1 MPQIFPNGINGLSDS
16 KFAGAP
22 GSAYRL
28 VGVDY
33 RSTPGLTK
41 VHQAMSLDSPTSG
54 GNTLDEFCKV
64 ALAVSDGSTLWFS
77 SESGKIW
84 RENNGTWTLVHTTVP
99 TSGDAGCT
107 GAEEYEGY
115 VYWATE
121 DYLHRIFVDALGLT
135 WADNVDQNYGEFQ
148 YGVRDHPMALQNL
161 QLFVADGTTIGS
173 VDASFGTTTLPST
186 STVSFGAAVYGF
198 MHSAQITPI
207 TGKEIFPQYI
217 KTERGSGASAAS
229 LELTNFEVE
238 PGYSRLLVV
247 HASAWRTDTTF
258 PATPTATYGGAAMT
272 LLENYQ
278 GFGNGS
284 GTERYQ
290 SAYFYIEDP
299 GVGQANI
306 TVNWGGTQPNL
317 VVHAYQFVAAG
328 GIEIGQ
334 ADGVTNETS
343 ESILTLQETVTEN
356 TDYHVR
362 LITTRTTTTTHTYT
376 DVEIDNDT
384 NNNGR
389 DSAAITDQGTYSF
402 SPTSLFSVR
411 APEYI
416 SDIEPFDIDLLV
428 GTKVDNNVNKA
439 RVLRWDTVNSSYS
452 ADDTVDDSGVNAF
465 IRDDNYVYVSV
476 GDYGRLYYY
485 DGEKL
490 EPLQRIPGDWSPTK
504 KATIHRNAV
513 GFHLGVPIF
522 GLSNVTGNPQ
532 LQGVYSFGKYSRD
545 YPITLSL
552 DYPLATGTFS
562 GLEVGAIVTQGA
574 DMWASWTDGTNK
586 RVDKLDWSNKYD
598 SAYIETGVL
607 TGGDNRSNLKTLTE
621 TWIDYAS
628 LPSSTNVVMSYETK
642 HNGFTALTSKNDT
655 KLNQINANGNVPD
668 TAALRLKFAFT
679 VNGNDAPEVEGFG
692 FNLSSRP
699 KYTKR

>member
-84 RENNGTWTLVHTTVP
+84 RENSGTWTLVHTTVP

-115 VYWATE
+115 IYWATE
-121 DYLHRIFVDALGLT
+121 DYIHRIHIDALALT
-135 WADNVDQNYGEFQ
+135 WSDNVDDNYGEFQ
-148 YGVRDHPMALQNL
+148 YGVRDHPMAVQNL
-161 QLFVADGTTIGS
+161 QLFIADGKTIGT
-173 VDASFGTTTLPST
+173 VDASYATTALTASSSVTL
-186 STVSFGAAVYGF
+186 GAAVYGF
-198 MHSAQITPI
+198 MHSLLLTPI
-207 TGKEIFPQYI
+207 TGSELFPQYV
-217 KTERGSGASAAS
+217 KSTRGSGSSAAS

-238 PGYSRLLVV
+238 AGYKRILIV
-247 HASAWRTDTTF
+247 HASAWRTDTTY
-258 PATPTATYGGAAMT
+258 PATPTATYGGTSMT
-272 LLENYQ
+272 ALETYE

-284 GTERYQ
+284 GSERYK
-290 SAYFYIEDP
+290 STYFYLEDP
-299 GVGQANI
+299 DVGTANV
-306 TVNWGGTQPNL
+306 TVSWGGTETNL
-317 VVHAYQFVAAG
+317 VVQAHQFVATESAAVG
-328 GIEIGQ
+328 DPTGI
-334 ADGVTNETS
+334 TNQTS
-343 ESILTLQETVTEN
+343 KIIFNSGESITEN

-376 DVEIDNDT
+376 DVEIENGT

-389 DSAAITDQGTYSF
+389 DSAAVTSQGTYTF
-402 SPTSLFSVR
+402 TPTTNFTLKS
-411 APEYI
+411 PEYI
-416 SDIEPFDIDLLV
+416 SDLEPFDVDMLV
-428 GTKVDNNVNKA
+428 GTKIDNAVNKA
-439 RVLRWDTVNSSYS
+439 RVLRWDTVNTGFT
-452 ADDTVDDSGVNAF
+452 ADDTVDDGGVNAF

-490 EPLQRIPGDWSPTK
+490 EPLKRIPGDWSPTK
-504 KATIHRNAV
+504 KATIYRNAV

-522 GLSNVTGNPQ
+522 GISNVTGNPL
-532 LQGVYSFGKYSRD
+532 LQGIYSFGKYSRD

-562 GLEVGAIVTQGA
+562 GLEVGTIVTQGA
-574 DMWASWTDGTNK
+574 DLWASWTDGTNK
-586 RVDKLDWSNKYD
+586 RVDKLDWSNKYS
-598 SAYIETGVL
+598 SAYIETGIL
-607 TGGDNRSNLKTLTE
+607 TSDANRSNLKTLTE
-621 TWIDYAS
+621 SWVDYAS
-628 LPSSTNVVMSYETK
+628 LPASTDVTISYEK
-642 HNGFTALTSKNDT
+642 NHDSFTAMTGVDNT
-655 KLNQINANGNVPD
+655 KLKQINAKDNVPEV
-668 TAALRLKFAFT
+668 AALRLKFAFT
-679 VNGNDAPEVEGFG
+679 VSSNDAPEVEGFG
-692 FNLSSRP
+692 FNYASQP
-699 KYTKR
+699 KFTKR